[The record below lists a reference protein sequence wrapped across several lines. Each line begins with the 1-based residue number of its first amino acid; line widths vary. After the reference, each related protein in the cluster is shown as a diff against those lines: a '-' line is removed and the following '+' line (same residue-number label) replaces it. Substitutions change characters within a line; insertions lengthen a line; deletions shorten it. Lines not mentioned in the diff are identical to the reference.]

1 MIKFKT
7 EQGHIE
13 CIADVCL
20 FLGAGVLGEGR
31 HGRPEPDDRRS
42 LKYRYM
48 KEVAKTRQ
56 NGRENKKNKE

>member
-13 CIADVCL
+13 YKADFCL
-20 FLGAGVLGEGR
+20 FQGAGVLGEGR
-31 HGRPEPDDRRS
+31 HGRPEPDDRRT

-56 NGRENKKNKE
+56 NGREKEE